1 MHARAGPHGRW
12 AAAVLLALAVL
23 PQPAAARDFP
33 IPEGSAPFRAVG
45 APSVRPATADMG
57 TFDCDRLRVRITLDN
72 TRSTRAVRFG
82 YSATF
87 VRPLRAPY
95 SGGDNRVDVDVAA
108 GAARLVELPVRD
120 DARTNVT
127 VSLPDGRQANW
138 ESSCGNAPRVI
149 FGPSDCAALRMG
161 VLLDNGSSPTPTR
174 FRWALSDPAGRVAT
188 NVVKV
193 AAGAVA
199 KADVPI
205 VANSWTAVDMSVDGR
220 GTVANLNRQAC
231 GSMVLD
237 PRAVFGMVDCD
248 DVSAPVILDNSR
260 TTARVRFHLPGQD
273 VVLGP
278 GQTRSLRVHL
288 PIRER
293 LAVRV
298 DDVLARGRS
307 VERAV
312 VSTAHCAG
320 APPQPRT
327 PAAAGRTGP
336 GAVAAPGGA
345 QADTAATTGP
355 AAKDSRP
362 PLVLGFGMLA
372 ALVALGLVL
381 TLRRRRVPATP
392 TNPHFTQLGRSGHRP
407 AGL

>member
-1 MHARAGPHGRW
+1 M
-12 AAAVLLALAVL
+12 LLALAVS

-33 IPEGSAPFRAVG
+33 IPEGSARFPAAG
-45 APSVRPATADMG
+45 APSVRSATAYMG

-95 SGGDNRVDVDVAA
+95 SGRDDRVDVDVAA
-108 GAARLVELPVRD
+108 GATRLVELPVRD

-127 VSLPDGRQANW
+127 VGLPDGRQANW

-161 VLLDNGSSPTPTR
+161 VLLDNGTSPTPTR

-193 AAGAVA
+193 AAGAVT

-205 VANSWTAVDMSVDGR
+205 VANSWTAVDVSVDGR

-237 PRAVFGMVDCD
+237 PRAVFGVVDCD

-260 TTARVRFHLPGQD
+260 TTTRVRFHLPGQD

-298 DDVLARGRS
+298 DDVLALAVPSSRPSSRRPTAPVRRRSRALRPPGVGPARGPSRLPS
-307 VERAV
+307 GPRR
-312 VSTAHCAG
+312 T
-320 APPQPRT
+320 PPARPDQPR
-327 PAAAGRTGP
+327 RTRDRRSSSASGC
-336 GAVAAPGGA
+336 
-345 QADTAATTGP
+345 
-355 AAKDSRP
+355 
-362 PLVLGFGMLA
+362 
-372 ALVALGLVL
+372 
-381 TLRRRRVPATP
+381 LRRWWLSAWC
-392 TNPHFTQLGRSGHRP
+392 
-407 AGL
+407 

>member
-12 AAAVLLALAVL
+12 AAAVLLALAVS

-33 IPEGSAPFRAVG
+33 IPEGSARFRAAG

-57 TFDCDRLRVRITLDN
+57 TFDCDRLRVKITLDN
-72 TRSTRAVRFG
+72 THSTRAVRFG

-95 SGGDNRVDVDVAA
+95 SGGDDPVDVDVTA

-161 VLLDNGSSPTPTR
+161 VLLDNGTSPTPTR

-193 AAGAVA
+193 AAGAVT

-205 VANSWTAVDMSVDGR
+205 VANSWTAVDVSVDGR

-237 PRAVFGMVDCD
+237 PRAVFGAVDCD

-260 TTARVRFHLPGQD
+260 TTARMRFHLPGQD

-298 DDVLARGRS
+298 DDALARGRS
-307 VERAV
+307 VEHAV

-320 APPQPRT
+320 ARAQPPT
-327 PAAAGRTGP
+327 PAAGGGAGP
-336 GAVAAPGGA
+336 GAVAAPGRA
-345 QADTAATTGP
+345 QADTAGTTGP

-362 PLVLGFGMLA
+362 PVVLGFGMLA
-372 ALVALGLVL
+372 ALVALGLAL
-381 TLRRRRVPATP
+381 TLRRRRVPAT
-392 TNPHFTQLGRSGHRP
+392 R
-407 AGL
+407 

>member
-1 MHARAGPHGRW
+1 MGGGGHAACAGRL
-12 AAAVLLALAVL
+12 AAASSGTGLPDPRGLGAV
-23 PQPAAARDFP
+23 PCC
-33 IPEGSAPFRAVG
+33 G
-45 APSVRPATADMG
+45 APSVRSATAYMS

-87 VRPLRAPY
+87 VRPLRSPY
-95 SGGDNRVDVDVAA
+95 SGGDRRVDVDVAA
-108 GAARLVELPVRD
+108 GAAQPVELPLRD

-127 VSLPDGRQANW
+127 VSLPDGRQAKW

-161 VLLDNGSSPTPTR
+161 VLLDNGTSPTPTR

-193 AAGAVA
+193 AAGAVTR
-199 KADVPI
+199 ADVPI
-205 VANSWTAVDMSVDGR
+205 VANSWTAVDVSVDGR

-237 PRAVFGMVDCD
+237 PRAVFGAVDCD

-260 TTARVRFHLPGQD
+260 TTARMRFHLPGED

-307 VERAV
+307 VEHAV

-320 APPQPRT
+320 AG
-327 PAAAGRTGP
+327 AAAHSGRRGWDRPGGRRGSRRGP
-336 GAVAAPGGA
+336 GGHRRHDRTSREGLE
-345 QADTAATTGP
+345 TTGRP
-355 AAKDSRP
+355 RLRAAC
-362 PLVLGFGMLA
+362 GAGG
-372 ALVALGLVL
+372 LGLVV
-381 TLRRRRVPATP
+381 TLRRRRVPAA
-392 TNPHFTQLGRSGHRP
+392 R
-407 AGL
+407 